1 MFLGKTKYI
10 FCLLVLVCFI
20 SGCGSK
26 NLSTVVTTNSE
37 GVPRLVAVLP
47 VDNKTSDV
55 QAAQILRVEILEK
68 LYFKGYPKI
77 PLDIIDEKLSK
88 VYKDT
93 GGMGG
98 KVSPK
103 VIGELLGVDAVMY
116 CTLTEWKTSPIF
128 FYAPTTVSASFEL
141 RSARTGETLW
151 KEHHKVV
158 KRNYGFSQKGLKMK
172 SCQVYEMAVQEVVER
187 VMATL
192 PDGPDSA

>member
-1 MFLGKTKYI
+1 MFFDKTKYI
-10 FCLLVLVCFI
+10 FCILVIFCFI
-20 SGCGSK
+20 SGCGAK
-26 NLSTVVTTNSE
+26 NRSTVITAHSE
-37 GVPRLVAVLP
+37 TVPRLVAVLP

-55 QAAQILRVEILEK
+55 QAARILRVEVLEK

-93 GGMGG
+93 GDMGG

-116 CTLTEWKTSPIF
+116 CTLTEWKTSFMF

-141 RSARTGETLW
+141 RSAKTGETLW
-151 KEHHKVV
+151 KEHYKVV
-158 KRNYGFSQKGLKMK
+158 KRNCGFSKKELKMK

-187 VMATL
+187 AIATL
-192 PDGPDSA
+192 PDGPDSV